1 MEDLIQAFGINWK
14 LFTIQIFNFGLL
26 LLLLWHFLYKPVFAM
41 LAKRQKIVA
50 QGVQDAENA
59 EKQLALAETEKSAI
73 IKKSNQDAEIIIS
86 QAEKRG
92 EEKRGEILFQA
103 ENQAGAILKTASLEA
118 TDLKNTMI
126 SGAEKEIAQTAI
138 LAAEKILKK

>member
-118 TDLKNTMI
+118 TDLKDTMI

>member
-92 EEKRGEILFQA
+92 EEKRDDIISQA
-103 ENQAGAILKTASLEA
+103 GIQAGAILKTASLEA
-118 TDLKNTMI
+118 TDLKDTMI